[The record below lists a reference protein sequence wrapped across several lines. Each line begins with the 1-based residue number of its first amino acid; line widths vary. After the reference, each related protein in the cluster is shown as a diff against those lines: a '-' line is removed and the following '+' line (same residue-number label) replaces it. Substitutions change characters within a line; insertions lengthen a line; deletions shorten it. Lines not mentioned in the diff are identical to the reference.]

1 LLWII
6 SGIGLLSIFWNDKS
20 RENRYFLVGFFL
32 FSFLTVCPGFYFR
45 SHYFIVLLP
54 AIAMLAGVV
63 TTASIQWLHEK
74 KIAPLVQIIPGFI
87 VAAAII
93 YPVINLGDF
102 FFKATPAEACRMMYG
117 LNPFP
122 ESIKIAEYIKAHTGK
137 DNLIAVIG
145 SEPQIYFYADRKSAT
160 GYLYTYGLM

>member
-1 LLWII
+1 
-6 SGIGLLSIFWNDKS
+6 
-20 RENRYFLVGFFL
+20 
-32 FSFLTVCPGFYFR
+32 
-45 SHYFIVLLP
+45 
-54 AIAMLAGVV
+54 MLAGVV